1 MDNQRLSHGTTVR
14 LAGEDAPVSYP
25 SARDRIATFRNAAV
39 AAGLIRPGDPIDGH
53 LVDFAYRIVE
63 LCARLAGSDADVN
76 DTGAGAIRAHLGEH
90 PQRENRTN
98 ALPEHRNG

>member
-14 LAGEDAPVSYP
+14 LTGEDAPASYP
-25 SARDRIATFRNAAV
+25 SARDQIATFRNAAV

-63 LCARLAGSDADVN
+63 LCARLAESLADGNDA
-76 DTGAGAIRAHLGEH
+76 AARAIRTHLGGH
-90 PQRENRTN
+90 LKREARTKT
-98 ALPEHRNG
+98 LPEDRNG

>member
-14 LAGEDAPVSYP
+14 LAGEDALLSYP
-25 SARDRIATFRNAAV
+25 SARDQIATFRNAAV

-63 LCARLAGSDADVN
+63 LCARLAESDADVN
-76 DTGAGAIRAHLGEH
+76 DTGAGALSPEPGANSRAS
-90 PQRENRTN
+90 
-98 ALPEHRNG
+98 